1 MNSRL
6 RKIIGIIF
14 TLFALVILWYVRNI
28 VVYVVVSIV
37 LSIVLT
43 PVMRILDQVKIKKFH
58 LPNWL
63 KALISILLVYGILS
77 VFVNVFTPLLAKEIK
92 ILSEIE
98 LKDVYESLN
107 PSMTFIEDKID
118 QFNLRPDDS
127 GSSREYMKQKIL
139 SFLDVGHIP
148 TFFTSVMS
156 GVGSFVLAF
165 FSISFITFF
174 LLKDR
179 WILHLL
185 IEAIVPDQY
194 LEKAKKVT
202 ERAQKTLTRYFIGL
216 IIQVSMITTF
226 VSVSLTILGVD
237 NALVIGFFAG
247 MINVIPYIGPLIGA
261 VFGMIIAITTNLDME
276 FSTELLPFVLKV
288 GSVFLIVQLTD
299 NIVFQPLIFS
309 NSIKAH
315 PLEIFLVILVAG
327 QLAGIIGMVIAV
339 PAYSFIRIVARE
351 FFSEFK
357 FIKRITSEVGDED

>member
-6 RKIIGIIF
+6 RKIIGILF
-14 TLFALVILWYVRNI
+14 TLFVLVVLWYVRNI
-28 VVYVVVSIV
+28 VIYVIISIV

-43 PVMRILDQVKIKKFH
+43 PIMRILDRVKIKQFH

-63 KALISILLVYGILS
+63 KALLSIFLVYTVLS
-77 VFVNVFTPLLAKEIK
+77 VFVNVFTPLLAQEIK
-92 ILSEIE
+92 LLSEVQ
-98 LKDVYESLN
+98 LKDVYEALN
-107 PSMTFIEDKID
+107 PSMTFIEDKIE
-118 QFNLRPDDS
+118 QFNLHSGDA
-127 GSSREYMKQKIL
+127 GSSRDYMKQKIL
-139 SFLDVGHIP
+139 SFLDIGQIP

-185 IEAIVPDQY
+185 IDAIVPDEY

-216 IIQVSMITTF
+216 IIQVSLITTF
-226 VSVSLTILGVD
+226 VSVSLTILGVE

-261 VFGMIIAITTNLDME
+261 AFGLIIAITSNLDME

-327 QLAGIIGMVIAV
+327 QLAGIVGMVIAV
-339 PAYSFIRIVARE
+339 PAYSFIRIVAKE

-357 FIKRITSEVGDED
+357 FIKRMTSEVSDED